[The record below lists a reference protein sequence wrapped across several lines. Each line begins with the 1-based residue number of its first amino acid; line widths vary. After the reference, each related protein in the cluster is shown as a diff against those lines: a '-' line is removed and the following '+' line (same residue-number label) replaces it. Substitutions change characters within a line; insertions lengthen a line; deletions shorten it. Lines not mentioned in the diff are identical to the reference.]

1 MRLIR
6 SIIRNRPLMYALF
19 ALYLAVLLRLTVLRD
34 GLLPLHLLQGGA
46 NDLLPFAYYSR
57 WLAKNPLNFLLRE
70 FLGNVV
76 GFVPLGAFAYWR
88 RPETGLSR
96 VLLTG
101 ASASASI
108 ELLQYLLGVGRM
120 STGDL
125 LFNTVGAVLGGALMR
140 ALLIDKKKD
149 PDRKDPLC

>member
-1 MRLIR
+1 MRLIQR
-6 SIIRNRPLMYALF
+6 VLHNRPLIWTLF

-34 GLLPLHLLQGGA
+34 GLLPLHLFQGGV

-57 WLAKNPLNFLLRE
+57 WLTKNPLNFLLRE
-70 FLGNVV
+70 LLGNVA
-76 GFVPLGAFAYWR
+76 GFAPLGAFVYWR
-88 RPETGLSR
+88 RRETGLSR

-101 ASASASI
+101 ACASACI
-108 ELLQYLLGVGRM
+108 EVLQYVLGVGRM

-125 LFNTVGAVLGGALMR
+125 LFNTVGAVLGGAVMSF
-140 ALLIDKKKD
+140 LLENDNKA